1 MFKHI
6 VQKPSFE
13 RVKSIIMDA
22 VEIEKEFLTQALPV
36 ELIGMNCTLMCNYIE
51 FVADRLFV
59 ALGFEKVIYNK
70 SFFSYQFYRY
80 RFITFIYKMIDTD
93 NCNKVLNLIKKY
105 EILSNFRFTIRRI
118 RFPLWISSLWRVR
131 QIFSRRKWASTRNLV
146 LWEKILKRRA
156 RRRVIATSQWCL
168 M

>member
-36 ELIGMNCTLMCNYIE
+36 QLIGMNCTLMCNYIE

-59 ALGFEKVIYNK
+59 ALGFEKVCIPK
-70 SFFSYQFYRY
+70 SYYFVFDLICTLLFILHVIMIKFF
-80 RFITFIYKMIDTD
+80 III
-93 NCNKVLNLIKKY
+93 LIKF
-105 EILSNFRFTIRRI
+105 IIDFIH
-118 RFPLWISSLWRVR
+118 
-131 QIFSRRKWASTRNLV
+131 
-146 LWEKILKRRA
+146 
-156 RRRVIATSQWCL
+156 VINTL
-168 M
+168 LL

>member
-36 ELIGMNCTLMCNYIE
+36 QLIGMNCTLMCNYIE

-59 ALGFEKVIYNK
+59 ALGFEKVCI
-70 SFFSYQFYRY
+70 
-80 RFITFIYKMIDTD
+80 
-93 NCNKVLNLIKKY
+93 
-105 EILSNFRFTIRRI
+105 
-118 RFPLWISSLWRVR
+118 
-131 QIFSRRKWASTRNLV
+131 QIFYYLV
-146 LWEKILKRRA
+146 ISLICIFLFILHNIITIKF
-156 RRRVIATSQWCL
+156 
-168 M
+168 

>member
-59 ALGFEKVIYNK
+59 ALGFEKVMYKKLFIN
-70 SFFSYQFYRY
+70 FIIILI
-80 RFITFIYKMIDTD
+80 FITLLFYIIVIDNNYD
-93 NCNKVLNLIKKY
+93 IVLNLI
-105 EILSNFRFTIRRI
+105 L
-118 RFPLWISSLWRVR
+118 
-131 QIFSRRKWASTRNLV
+131 IFF
-146 LWEKILKRRA
+146 KRYG
-156 RRRVIATSQWCL
+156 IW
-168 M
+168 

>member
-59 ALGFEKVIYNK
+59 ALGFEKVVYK
-70 SFFSYQFYRY
+70 KAHY
-80 RFITFIYKMIDTD
+80 FIITLIFINIF
-93 NCNKVLNLIKKY
+93 
-105 EILSNFRFTIRRI
+105 ILHND
-118 RFPLWISSLWRVR
+118 
-131 QIFSRRKWASTRNLV
+131 QY
-146 LWEKILKRRA
+146 
-156 RRRVIATSQWCL
+156 
-168 M
+168 

>member
-59 ALGFEKVIYNK
+59 ALGFEKVMYTAH
-70 SFFSYQFYRY
+70 
-80 RFITFIYKMIDTD
+80 FIIILIFI
-93 NCNKVLNLIKKY
+93 NVF
-105 EILSNFRFTIRRI
+105 ILHNDR
-118 RFPLWISSLWRVR
+118 
-131 QIFSRRKWASTRNLV
+131 
-146 LWEKILKRRA
+146 
-156 RRRVIATSQWCL
+156 
-168 M
+168 

>member
-59 ALGFEKVIYNK
+59 ALGFEKVIY
-70 SFFSYQFYRY
+70 
-80 RFITFIYKMIDTD
+80 
-93 NCNKVLNLIKKY
+93 IKKAY
-105 EILSNFRFTIRRI
+105 YILLF
-118 RFPLWISSLWRVR
+118 
-131 QIFSRRKWASTRNLV
+131 
-146 LWEKILKRRA
+146 
-156 RRRVIATSQWCL
+156 
-168 M
+168 

>member
-59 ALGFEKVIYNK
+59 ALGFEKVMYKKNK
-70 SFFSYQFYRY
+70 FYICILI
-80 RFITFIYKMIDTD
+80 FITLLFYIVVINTNNCDIILDFILI
-93 NCNKVLNLIKKY
+93 LFIKK
-105 EILSNFRFTIRRI
+105 
-118 RFPLWISSLWRVR
+118 W
-131 QIFSRRKWASTRNLV
+131 
-146 LWEKILKRRA
+146 
-156 RRRVIATSQWCL
+156 
-168 M
+168 